1 MKATITVGFSSTV
14 QAVSF
19 NPVTSNDSLTMEIEY
34 TDDKDLEK
42 KIAHYQ
48 KIIRGKTIKNVM
60 AGVED
65 VIVARAKLDLNK

>member
-19 NPVTSNDSLTMEIEY
+19 NPVTSNDSITIEVEAI
-34 TDDKDLEK
+34 DDKDLEK
-42 KIAHYQ
+42 KIEYYQ

-60 AGVED
+60 KGVED
-65 VIVARAKLDLNK
+65 IVIAKAKLDLNK